1 MIRVALRGLAGR
13 KLRATL
19 TAFAI
24 ILGVAMVSG
33 TYVLT
38 DTIDKAFDN
47 IFSETYANT
56 DAVVSGKTADISFEG
71 DSADT
76 PPVDQ
81 SVLPQIRAL
90 PDVESAAG
98 AVIDDTNTKIL
109 KKDGDAVN
117 TGGAPSFGFGL
128 DPALPQFNP
137 LKLLEGKWPTGPDQ
151 VVIDAATADEQG
163 YKVGNSIKIATLKPV
178 RSFDL
183 VGLAQYGDVASIG
196 SATFSVFSIPTAQV
210 LLDRVGTYDTI
221 SVAGKEGVSQQA
233 LADAIKPILPPTAQ
247 VRTADAQ
254 AQEDAKDVSFTKYIR
269 YFLLSFAGVA
279 LFVGAFV
286 IFNILS
292 ITVAQRVR
300 EFATIRTI
308 GGSRKQILWSVV
320 LEAFVIGLVASLI
333 GLFVGVGLAAGL
345 NALFKALNA
354 DLPTQGLV
362 FAPRTVIVSM
372 LIGVGVTVIAGL
384 IPAVRATRVP
394 PIAAVREGSELPK
407 SRISKY
413 VPYIAIVVIGLSV
426 TLLSYS
432 LFKDKLDTATRLIS
446 MAVGV
451 LLLFVGVAMVS
462 SRTVRPLAVGTD
474 PIAKWAV
481 VLFSILVY
489 PFTLSFW
496 LIRQAAFGSGAKTR
510 LSALAE
516 AVAIEV
522 ALIVLASLL
531 ISQVLGIVVAIILA
545 VIDISVLIMWLLTLA
560 RGLSLSRGR
569 RLVSVAAGVLIEV
582 AIVVLAL
589 LISTALGFVLAA
601 ILVLIDFVV
610 LVMWLVKAPA
620 RFEPE
625 WPVEFPNVRPEG
637 MVNDVAKE
645 NSRRNPA
652 RTASTA
658 AALMIGIA
666 LVTFVAV
673 LASGMKKSNRG
684 AIEDQVKAEYV
695 VTAQDGF
702 SPFVAEAGEAVQQ
715 SPDAQFVTSVR
726 SDLSEADG
734 ESGYVTGI
742 QPGAIA
748 QAYQFDWKEG
758 SDAVLAQLGRNGA
771 IISDDLA
778 DKKDLAVGDAFVLL
792 TPNGARTEL
801 VVKGIYS
808 PPPFFPMLGNVSIP
822 QTLFDS
828 IIDRP
833 RNSFVFVNVPG
844 EPTAATTASLKAA
857 VKDFPDSKVQTRVA
871 WIDQQD
877 QDFNSFLNML
887 YVLLALSVIIS
898 LVGMVITLLLSV
910 HERTRELGMLRAVGM
925 TRRQVRR
932 MIRQESVITSLI
944 GAALGLP
951 LGIFLAILMTKALSQ
966 FEVRIAI
973 PYVQLIVFAI
983 VAILVGI
990 LAAILPARRAARLNV
1005 LNALQYE

>member
-151 VVIDAATADEQG
+151 VVIDATTADEQG
-163 YKVGNSIKIATLKPV
+163 YKVGDSIKIATLKPV

-221 SVAGKEGVSQQA
+221 SVDGKEGVTQQA
-233 LADAIKPILPPTAQ
+233 LADEIKPILPPTAQ

-254 AQEDAKDVSFTKYIR
+254 AKEDAKDVSFTKFIR

-345 NALFKALNA
+345 NALFKAINA

-362 FAPRTVIVSM
+362 FAPRTVIVS
-372 LIGVGVTVIAGL
+372 LLVGVGVTVIAGL
-384 IPAVRATRVP
+384 IPAVRATRIP

-407 SRISKY
+407 SRFSKY

-426 TLLSYS
+426 TLLAYS
-432 LFKDKLDTATRLIS
+432 LFKDKLDTAPRLIS

-462 SRTVRPLAVGTD
+462 SRTVRPLAVGTN
-474 PIAKWAV
+474 PIAKWGV

-496 LIRQAAFGSGAKTR
+496 LSRSAAFGTGARKR
-510 LSALAE
+510 LTALLE
-516 AVAIEV
+516 SVAIQV
-522 ALIVLASLL
+522 ALIVLAALL
-531 ISQVLGIVVAIILA
+531 LSTFLGI
-545 VIDISVLIMWLLTLA
+545 LI
-560 RGLSLSRGR
+560 
-569 RLVSVAAGVLIEV
+569 
-582 AIVVLAL
+582 
-589 LISTALGFVLAA
+589 AA
-601 ILVLIDFVV
+601 ILIGTDFAVLT
-610 LVMWLVKAPA
+610 MWILSKAG
-620 RFEPE
+620 RFDPE
-625 WPVEFPNVRPEG
+625 WPLEFPNVRPEG
-637 MVNDVAKE
+637 MVNNVAKE
-645 NSRRNPA
+645 NSRRNPG

-758 SDAVLAQLGRNGA
+758 SDAVLGQLGRNGA

-778 DKKDLAVGDAFVLL
+778 DKKDLAVGDTFVLL
-792 TPNGARTEL
+792 TPNGTRTEL

-877 QDFNSFLNML
+877 QDFNSFLNFL
-887 YVLLALSVIIS
+887 YIMLALSVIIS

-973 PYVQLIVFAI
+973 PYVQLIIFAI
-983 VAILVGI
+983 VAIIVGI

-1005 LNALQYE
+1005 LEALQYE

>member
-13 KLRATL
+13 KLRAVL

-56 DAVVSGKTADISFEG
+56 DAVVSGKTADIAFEG

-76 PPVDQ
+76 PPIDQ
-81 SVLPQIRAL
+81 SLLPTVRAL
-90 PDVESAAG
+90 PDVASASG

-109 KKDGDAVN
+109 TKEGKAVN
-117 TGGAPSFGFGL
+117 TNGAPSFGFGL
-128 DPALPQFNP
+128 DPSLPQFNP
-137 LKLLEGKWPTGPDQ
+137 LKLVEGQWPQGPDQ
-151 VVIDAATADEQG
+151 VVIDASTADEQG
-163 YKVGNSIKIATLKPV
+163 YKVGDSIKIATLKPV
-178 RSFDL
+178 QSFEL

-196 SATFSVFSIPTAQV
+196 SATFTVFSIPTAQA
-210 LLDRVGTYDTI
+210 LLDRVGKYDTI
-221 SVAGKEGVSQQA
+221 SVDGKPGVTQQA
-233 LADAIKPILPPTAQ
+233 LATEIKPILPATAQ

-254 AQEDAKDVSFTKYIR
+254 AQEDAKDVSFTKFIR

-292 ITVAQRVR
+292 ITVAQRTR

-308 GGSRKQILWSVV
+308 GGSRRQVLWSVV

-333 GLFVGVGLAAGL
+333 GLFFGVGLAAGL

-354 DLPTQGLV
+354 DLPSQGLV
-362 FAPRTVIVSM
+362 FAPRTVVVSLIV
-372 LIGVGVTVIAGL
+372 GVGVTVAAGL
-384 IPAVRATRVP
+384 IPALRATRVP
-394 PIAAVREGSELPK
+394 PIAAVREGAELPK

-413 VPYIAIVVIGLSV
+413 VPYIAIVIIGLSV

-462 SRTVRPLAVGTD
+462 SRTVRPLAVGTN

-481 VLFSILVY
+481 VLFSVLVY
-489 PFTLSFW
+489 PFTLSYW
-496 LIRQAAFGSGAKTR
+496 LLRSAAFGSGARKR
-510 LSALAE
+510 LTALAE
-516 AVAIEV
+516 AVGVQV
-522 ALIVLASLL
+522 ALVA
-531 ISQVLGIVVAIILA
+531 LG
-545 VIDISVLIMWLLTLA
+545 
-560 RGLSLSRGR
+560 
-569 RLVSVAAGVLIEV
+569 
-582 AIVVLAL
+582 AL
-589 LISTALGFVLAA
+589 LLNQVVGFLLAA
-601 ILVLIDFVV
+601 VLLVVDFSV
-610 LVMWLVKAPA
+610 LVMWVLSMAG
-620 RFEPE
+620 RFDPE

-645 NSRRNPA
+645 NSRRNPG

-726 SDLSEADG
+726 SDLAKADG
-734 ESGYVTGI
+734 ESGYITGI

-748 QAYQFDWKEG
+748 QAYHFDWKEG

-771 IISDDLA
+771 IISDDIA
-778 DKKDLAVGDAFVLL
+778 DKKDLAVGDTFPLL
-792 TPNGARTEL
+792 TPNGKQTEL

-808 PPPFFPMLGNVSIP
+808 PPPFFPLLGNVSIP
-822 QTLFDS
+822 QSLFDS

-844 EPTAATTASLKAA
+844 EPTAATTASLTAA
-857 VKDFPDSKVQTRVA
+857 VKDFPDAKVQTRVA

-877 QDFNSFLNML
+877 QDFNSFLNFL
-887 YVLLALSVIIS
+887 YILLALSVIIS

-932 MIRQESVITSLI
+932 MIRHESVITSLI

-966 FEVRIAI
+966 FEVKIAI

-983 VAILVGI
+983 VAIIVGI

>member
-117 TGGAPSFGFGL
+117 TDGAPSFGFGL

-151 VVIDAATADEQG
+151 VVIDATTADEQG
-163 YKVGNSIKIATLKPV
+163 YKVGDSIKIATLKPV

-196 SATFSVFSIPTAQV
+196 SATFTVFSIPTAQV

-221 SVAGKEGVSQQA
+221 SVDGKEGVTQQA
-233 LADAIKPILPPTAQ
+233 LADEIKPILPPTAQ

-254 AQEDAKDVSFTKYIR
+254 AKEDAKDVSFTKFIR

-320 LEAFVIGLVASLI
+320 LEAFVIGLVASRDRVVRGSRARRGTERALQ
-333 GLFVGVGLAAGL
+333 GDQRRPADPGARLRAADRDRVAARSASASRSSQASSRPSG
-345 NALFKALNA
+345 
-354 DLPTQGLV
+354 
-362 FAPRTVIVSM
+362 PRAI
-372 LIGVGVTVIAGL
+372 
-384 IPAVRATRVP
+384 P

-407 SRISKY
+407 SRFSKY

-426 TLLSYS
+426 TLLAYS
-432 LFKDKLDTATRLIS
+432 LFKDKLDTAPRLIS

-462 SRTVRPLAVGTD
+462 SRTVRPLAVGTN
-474 PIAKWAV
+474 PIAKWGV

-496 LIRQAAFGSGAKTR
+496 LMRSAASGAGYGNGSR
-510 LSALAE
+510 RS
-516 AVAIEV
+516 
-522 ALIVLASLL
+522 S
-531 ISQVLGIVVAIILA
+531 SRWR
-545 VIDISVLIMWLLTLA
+545 SRSRCRA
-560 RGLSLSRGR
+560 RGSASQHVPGGPGRGDPPRDGLRGR
-569 RLVSVAAGVLIEV
+569 
-582 AIVVLAL
+582 
-589 LISTALGFVLAA
+589 
-601 ILVLIDFVV
+601 
-610 LVMWLVKAPA
+610 
-620 RFEPE
+620 
-625 WPVEFPNVRPEG
+625 
-637 MVNDVAKE
+637 
-645 NSRRNPA
+645 
-652 RTASTA
+652 
-658 AALMIGIA
+658 
-666 LVTFVAV
+666 
-673 LASGMKKSNRG
+673 
-684 AIEDQVKAEYV
+684 
-695 VTAQDGF
+695 
-702 SPFVAEAGEAVQQ
+702 
-715 SPDAQFVTSVR
+715 
-726 SDLSEADG
+726 
-734 ESGYVTGI
+734 
-742 QPGAIA
+742 
-748 QAYQFDWKEG
+748 
-758 SDAVLAQLGRNGA
+758 
-771 IISDDLA
+771 
-778 DKKDLAVGDAFVLL
+778 
-792 TPNGARTEL
+792 
-801 VVKGIYS
+801 
-808 PPPFFPMLGNVSIP
+808 
-822 QTLFDS
+822 
-828 IIDRP
+828 
-833 RNSFVFVNVPG
+833 
-844 EPTAATTASLKAA
+844 
-857 VKDFPDSKVQTRVA
+857 
-871 WIDQQD
+871 
-877 QDFNSFLNML
+877 
-887 YVLLALSVIIS
+887 
-898 LVGMVITLLLSV
+898 
-910 HERTRELGMLRAVGM
+910 
-925 TRRQVRR
+925 
-932 MIRQESVITSLI
+932 
-944 GAALGLP
+944 
-951 LGIFLAILMTKALSQ
+951 
-966 FEVRIAI
+966 
-973 PYVQLIVFAI
+973 
-983 VAILVGI
+983 
-990 LAAILPARRAARLNV
+990 
-1005 LNALQYE
+1005 

>member
-76 PPVDQ
+76 PPVDE

-117 TGGAPSFGFGL
+117 TNGAPSFGFGL

-151 VVIDAATADEQG
+151 VVIDATTADEQG
-163 YKVGNSIKIATLKPV
+163 YKIGDSIKIATLKPV

-196 SATFSVFSIPTAQV
+196 SATFTVFSIPTAQA
-210 LLDRVGTYDTI
+210 LLDREGTYDTI
-221 SVAGKEGVSQQA
+221 SVDGKEGVTQQA
-233 LADAIKPILPPTAQ
+233 LADEIKPILPPTAQ

-254 AQEDAKDVSFTKYIR
+254 ATEDAKDVSFTKFIR

-320 LEAFVIGLVASLI
+320 LEAFVIGLVASVI

-345 NALFKALNA
+345 NALFKAINA

-362 FAPRTVIVSM
+362 FAPRTVIVSL

-384 IPAVRATRVP
+384 IPAVRATRIP

-407 SRISKY
+407 SRFSKY

-426 TLLSYS
+426 TLLAYS
-432 LFKDKLDTATRLIS
+432 LFKDKLDTAPRLIS

-462 SRTVRPLAVGTD
+462 SRTVRPLAVGTN
-474 PIAKWAV
+474 PIAKWGV

-496 LIRQAAFGSGAKTR
+496 LMRSAAFGGGARKR
-510 LSALAE
+510 LTALLE
-516 AVAIEV
+516 SVAIQV
-522 ALIVLASLL
+522 ALIVLAALL
-531 ISQVLGIVVAIILA
+531 LSTFLGI
-545 VIDISVLIMWLLTLA
+545 LI
-560 RGLSLSRGR
+560 
-569 RLVSVAAGVLIEV
+569 
-582 AIVVLAL
+582 
-589 LISTALGFVLAA
+589 AA
-601 ILVLIDFVV
+601 ILIGTDFAALTMWVLSKVRGFQ
-610 LVMWLVKAPA
+610 
-620 RFEPE
+620 PE

-645 NSRRNPA
+645 NSRRNPG

-666 LVTFVAV
+666 LVTLVAV

-758 SDAVLAQLGRNGA
+758 SDAVLGQLGRNGA

-778 DKKDLAVGDAFVLL
+778 DKKDLAVGDSFVLL
-792 TPNGARTEL
+792 TPNGTRTEL

-877 QDFNSFLNML
+877 EDFNSFLNFL
-887 YVLLALSVIIS
+887 YIMLALSVIIS

-932 MIRQESVITSLI
+932 MIRHESVITSLI

-966 FEVRIAI
+966 FEVKIAI

-983 VAILVGI
+983 VAIVVGI

>member
-13 KLRATL
+13 KLRAAL

-56 DAVVSGKTADISFEG
+56 DAVVSGKAADISFQGE
-71 DSADT
+71 SPDT
-76 PPVDQ
+76 PPIDATLLEKV
-81 SVLPQIRAL
+81 RAL
-90 PDVESAAG
+90 PDVEAATG
-98 AVIDDTNTKIL
+98 IVVDDTNTKIL
-109 KKDGDAVN
+109 KKDGKAVN
-117 TGGAPSFGFGL
+117 TNGAPSFGFGI
-128 DPALPQFNP
+128 DPSQSEFNP
-137 LKLLEGKWPTGPDQ
+137 LHLVEGTWPQGSNE
-151 VVIDAATADEQG
+151 VVIDATTADEQG
-163 YKVGNSIKIATLKPV
+163 YKVGDTIKIATLQPV
-178 RSFDL
+178 QSFKL
-183 VGLAQYGDVASIG
+183 VGLAQYGDVSSIG
-196 SATFSVFSIPTAQV
+196 SATFTVFTIPTAQS
-210 LLDRVGTYDTI
+210 LLDRIGKFDTI
-221 SVAGKEGVSQQA
+221 SVAAKEGVSQQA
-233 LADAIKPILPPTAQ
+233 IADEIKPLLPPTAQ

-254 AQEDAKDVSFTKYIR
+254 AKEDAKDVSFTKFIR

-308 GGSRKQILWSVV
+308 GGSRRQILWSVV
-320 LEAFVIGLVASLI
+320 LEALTIGLIASIL
-333 GLFVGVGLAAGL
+333 GLFLGLGLAAGL

-354 DLPTQGLV
+354 DLPSQGLV
-362 FAPRTVIVSM
+362 FAPRTILVS
-372 LIGVGVTVIAGL
+372 LLVGVGVTVAAGL
-384 IPAVRATRVP
+384 IPALRATRVP

-413 VPYIAIVVIGLSV
+413 VPYIAIVVVALAV
-426 TLLSYS
+426 TVLSYS
-432 LFKDKLDTATRLIS
+432 LFKDNLGTAPRLIS

-451 LLLFVGVAMVS
+451 LLLFLGVAMLS
-462 SRTVRPLAVGTD
+462 SRTVRPLAIGTH

-481 VLFSILVY
+481 VVFSVLVY
-489 PFTLSFW
+489 PFTLSYW
-496 LIRQAAFGSGAKTR
+496 LIRSAAFGTSARKRLTALLEGVAIQLALVVLGALLLSTFVGI
-510 LSALAE
+510 LFAVILLVMDFSALT
-516 AVAIEV
+516 
-522 ALIVLASLL
+522 
-531 ISQVLGIVVAIILA
+531 
-545 VIDISVLIMWLLTLA
+545 MWTLHKA
-560 RGLSLSRGR
+560 RG
-569 RLVSVAAGVLIEV
+569 
-582 AIVVLAL
+582 
-589 LISTALGFVLAA
+589 FQ
-601 ILVLIDFVV
+601 
-610 LVMWLVKAPA
+610 
-620 RFEPE
+620 PE
-625 WPVEFPNVRPEG
+625 WPIEFPNIRPEG
-637 MVNDVAKE
+637 MVSDVAKE
-645 NSRRNPA
+645 NSRRNPG

-684 AIEDQVKAEYV
+684 AIEDQVRAEYV

-702 SPFVAEAGEAVQQ
+702 SPFVADAGEAVQQ

-726 SDLSEADG
+726 SDLAKADG

-748 QAYQFDWKEG
+748 QAYHFDWKDG
-758 SDAVLAQLGRNGA
+758 SDAVLGQLGRNGA

-778 DKKDLAVGDAFVLL
+778 DKKDLAVGDKFILL
-792 TPNGARTEL
+792 TPNEKRTEL
-801 VVKGIYS
+801 VVKGVYS

-833 RNSFVFVNVPG
+833 RNSFVFVDVPG
-844 EPTAATTASLKAA
+844 EPSAATTASLETA
-857 VKDFPDSKVQTRVA
+857 VKDFPDAKVQTRVA

-877 QDFNSFLNML
+877 QDFNSFLNFL

-932 MIRQESVITSLI
+932 MVRHESVITSLI

-951 LGIFLAILMTKALSQ
+951 LGIFLALLMTEALSQ
-966 FEVRIAI
+966 FEIKIAI
-973 PYVQLIVFAI
+973 PGRQLIVFAV
-983 VAILVGI
+983 VAIVVGI

>member
-13 KLRATL
+13 KLRAAL

-47 IFSETYANT
+47 IFGETYANT
-56 DAVVSGKTADISFEG
+56 DAVVSGKAADIDFQGE
-71 DSADT
+71 SADT
-76 PPVDQ
+76 PPIDV
-81 SVLPQIRAL
+81 SLLSKIRAL
-90 PDVESAAG
+90 PDVAAATG
-98 AVIDDTNTKIL
+98 SVIDDTNTDIL
-109 KKDGDAVN
+109 TKEGKAVN
-117 TGGAPSFGFGL
+117 TGGAPSFGFGV
-128 DPALPQFNP
+128 DPALQEFNP
-137 LKLLEGKWPTGPDQ
+137 LKLLEGKWPQAPDD
-151 VVIDAATADEQG
+151 VVIDTGTADEQG
-163 YKVGNSIKIATLKPV
+163 YKIGDTVKIATLQPV
-178 RSFDL
+178 KSFHV
-183 VGLAQYGDVASIG
+183 VGLAQYGDVSSIG
-196 SATFSVFSIPTAQV
+196 SATFAVFTIPTAQA
-210 LLDRVGTYDTI
+210 LLDRVGKFDVI
-221 SVAGKEGVSQQA
+221 AVDAKEGVSQQA
-233 LADAIKPILPPTAQ
+233 IADEIKPLLPPTAQ

-254 AQEDAKDVSFTKYIR
+254 VKEDAKDVSFTKFIR

-308 GGSRKQILWSVV
+308 GGSRRQILWSVV
-320 LEAFVIGLVASLI
+320 LEAFVIGLVASIL
-333 GLFVGVGLAAGL
+333 GLFLGLGLAAGL

-354 DLPTQGLV
+354 DLPSQGLV
-362 FAPRTVIVSM
+362 FAPRTVLVSM
-372 LIGVGVTVIAGL
+372 LVGVGVTVAAGV
-384 IPAVRATRVP
+384 IPALRATRVP

-413 VPYIAIVVIGLSV
+413 VPYIAIVVIALAV
-426 TLLSYS
+426 TVLSYA
-432 LFKDKLDTATRLIS
+432 LFKDKLDTAPRLIS

-462 SRTVRPLAVGTD
+462 SRTVRPLALGTN

-481 VLFSILVY
+481 VVFSVLVY
-489 PFTLSFW
+489 PFTLSYW
-496 LIRQAAFGSGAKTR
+496 LLRSAAFGEVVGKR
-510 LSALAE
+510 LTAFLEGLA
-516 AVAIEV
+516 IQV
-522 ALIVLASLL
+522 ALVVLPGLL
-531 ISQVLGIVVAIILA
+531 
-545 VIDISVLIMWLLTLA
+545 
-560 RGLSLSRGR
+560 LSRA
-569 RLVSVAAGVLIEV
+569 VGV
-582 AIVVLAL
+582 
-589 LISTALGFVLAA
+589 VLAA
-601 ILVLIDFVV
+601 ILLVIDFSV
-610 LVMWLVKAPA
+610 LVMWTLSKA
-620 RFEPE
+620 RGFRPE

-637 MVNDVAKE
+637 MVNEVAKE
-645 NSRRNPA
+645 NSRRNPG

-684 AIEDQVKAEYV
+684 AIEDQVRAEYV

-702 SPFVAEAGEAVQQ
+702 SPFVADAGQAVQRA
-715 SPDAQFVTSVR
+715 PDAQFVTSVR
-726 SDLSEADG
+726 SDLAKADG

-748 QAYQFDWKEG
+748 QAYHFDWKEG
-758 SDAVLAQLGRNGA
+758 SDAVLGQLGRNGA
-771 IISDDLA
+771 IVSDDLA
-778 DKKDLAVGDAFVLL
+778 EKKSLAVGDTISLL
-792 TPNGARTEL
+792 TPNGKQTEL

-844 EPTAATTASLKAA
+844 EPTPATTASLESA
-857 VKDFPDSKVQTRVA
+857 VKDFPDAKVQTRVA

-877 QDFNSFLNML
+877 QDFNSFLNFL
-887 YVLLALSVIIS
+887 YILLALSVIIS

-932 MIRQESVITSLI
+932 MIRHESVITSLI

-951 LGIFLAILMTKALSQ
+951 LGIFLALLMTKALSQ
-966 FEVRIAI
+966 FEIKIEI
-973 PYVQLIVFAI
+973 PTVQLIVFAL
-983 VAILVGI
+983 VAIVVGI
-990 LAAILPARRAARLNV
+990 LAALLPARRAARLNV

>member
-117 TGGAPSFGFGL
+117 TNGAPSFGFGL

-137 LKLLEGKWPTGPDQ
+137 LKLLEGKWPTGPDE

-163 YKVGNSIKIATLKPV
+163 YKVGDSIKIATLKPV

-196 SATFSVFSIPTAQV
+196 SATFTVFSIPTAQV

-221 SVAGKEGVSQQA
+221 SVDGKEGVTQQA
-233 LADAIKPILPPTAQ
+233 LADEIKPILPPTAQ

-254 AQEDAKDVSFTKYIR
+254 AKEDAKDVSFTKFIR

-320 LEAFVIGLVASLI
+320 LEAFVIGLVASRDRVVRGSRARRGTERALQ
-333 GLFVGVGLAAGL
+333 GDQRRPADPGARLRAADRDRV
-345 NALFKALNA
+345 AA
-354 DLPTQGLV
+354 DRRRRHGHRRPHPGRTGHARTADRGGARRLG
-362 FAPRTVIVSM
+362 AP
-372 LIGVGVTVIAGL
+372 
-384 IPAVRATRVP
+384 
-394 PIAAVREGSELPK
+394 
-407 SRISKY
+407 
-413 VPYIAIVVIGLSV
+413 
-426 TLLSYS
+426 
-432 LFKDKLDTATRLIS
+432 
-446 MAVGV
+446 
-451 LLLFVGVAMVS
+451 
-462 SRTVRPLAVGTD
+462 
-474 PIAKWAV
+474 
-481 VLFSILVY
+481 
-489 PFTLSFW
+489 
-496 LIRQAAFGSGAKTR
+496 
-510 LSALAE
+510 
-516 AVAIEV
+516 EV
-522 ALIVLASLL
+522 ALLEVRALHRDRGHRALGHAPRVLAL
-531 ISQVLGIVVAIILA
+531 QGQ
-545 VIDISVLIMWLLTLA
+545 A
-560 RGLSLSRGR
+560 RHRAAPDLDGRRGAAPLRGR
-569 RLVSVAAGVLIEV
+569 RDGLLANRAAARGRHEPDREVGGRPLLHPRVPVHAELLADALGGVRDRNEEAADGAPRV
-582 AIVVLAL
+582 GGDPGRPVVLAAL
-589 LISTALGFVLAA
+589 LLSTFLGILIAA
-601 ILVLIDFVV
+601 ILLGTDFAVLTMWV
-610 LVMWLVKAPA
+610 LRKV
-620 RFEPE
+620 RGFQPE

-645 NSRRNPA
+645 NSRRNPG

-748 QAYQFDWKEG
+748 QAYHFDWKEG
-758 SDAVLAQLGRNGA
+758 SDAVLGQLGRNGA

-778 DKKDLAVGDAFVLL
+778 DKKDLAVGDTFVLL
-792 TPNGARTEL
+792 TPNGKQTEL

-844 EPTAATTASLKAA
+844 EPTDATTASLKAA
-857 VKDFPDSKVQTRVA
+857 VKDFPDSEGADAGRLDRPA
-871 WIDQQD
+871 GRGLQQ
-877 QDFNSFLNML
+877 LP
-887 YVLLALSVIIS
+887 
-898 LVGMVITLLLSV
+898 
-910 HERTRELGMLRAVGM
+910 E
-925 TRRQVRR
+925 
-932 MIRQESVITSLI
+932 
-944 GAALGLP
+944 LP
-951 LGIFLAILMTKALSQ
+951 LHHAGAL
-966 FEVRIAI
+966 RDH
-973 PYVQLIVFAI
+973 L
-983 VAILVGI
+983 
-990 LAAILPARRAARLNV
+990 ARRDGDHAPPVGAR
-1005 LNALQYE
+1005 ADA

>member
-13 KLRATL
+13 KLRGAL

-56 DAVVSGKTADISFEG
+56 DAVVSGKTADIDFEG

-76 PPVDQ
+76 PPVDA
-81 SVLPQIRAL
+81 SLLPQVRAL
-90 PDVESAAG
+90 PDVAAATA

-109 KKDGDAVN
+109 TKEGKAVN
-117 TGGAPSFGFGL
+117 TNGAPSFGFGV
-128 DPALPQFNP
+128 DPAQAEFNP
-137 LKLLEGKWPTGPDQ
+137 LKLLEGTWPQGPDD
-151 VVIDAATADEQG
+151 VVIDVNTADEQA
-163 YKVGNSIKIATLKPV
+163 YKVGDTIKIATLKPV
-178 RSFDL
+178 QSFQL
-183 VGLAQYGDVASIG
+183 VGLAQYGDVSSIG
-196 SATFSVFSIPTAQV
+196 SATFTVFTIPTAQV
-210 LLDRVGTYDTI
+210 LLDRVGKFDTI
-221 SVAGKEGVSQQA
+221 SVAANEGVSEQA
-233 LADAIKPILPPTAQ
+233 LANEIKPILPATAQ

-254 AQEDAKDVSFTKYIR
+254 AKQDAKDVSFTKFIR

-279 LFVGAFV
+279 LFVGSFV
-286 IFNILS
+286 IFNVFS

-308 GGSRKQILWSVV
+308 GGSRRQILWSVV
-320 LEAFVIGLVASLI
+320 IEALVIGLIASLL
-333 GLFVGVGLAAGL
+333 GLFLGLGLAAGL

-354 DLPTQGLV
+354 DLPSQGLV
-362 FAPRTVIVSM
+362 FAPRTVVVSL
-372 LIGVGVTVIAGL
+372 LIGVVVTLLAGL
-384 IPAVRATRVP
+384 IPALRATRVP
-394 PIAAVREGSELPK
+394 PIAAVREGFELPK
-407 SRISKY
+407 SRIAKY
-413 VPYIAIVVIGLSV
+413 VPYIAMVVVALALTVLSF
-426 TLLSYS
+426 S
-432 LFKDKLDTATRLIS
+432 LFKDKLDTAPRLIS

-451 LLLFVGVAMVS
+451 LLLFIGVAMLS
-462 SRTVRPLAVGTD
+462 SRTVRPLAVGTH

-481 VLFSILVY
+481 GLFSALMY
-489 PFTLSFW
+489 PFTLTYW
-496 LIRQAAFGSGAKTR
+496 LLRATALGRGSSKR
-510 LSALAE
+510 LTALLE
-516 AVAIEV
+516 AVAIE
-522 ALIVLASLL
+522 
-531 ISQVLGIVVAIILA
+531 
-545 VIDISVLIMWLLTLA
+545 
-560 RGLSLSRGR
+560 
-569 RLVSVAAGVLIEV
+569 GVLIV
-582 AIVVLAL
+582 GGFLLAPVLG
-589 LISTALGFVLAA
+589 GFVAA
-601 ILVLIDFVV
+601 VFVILDVAV
-610 LVMWLVKAPA
+610 LVMWVRAKAGRLA
-620 RFEPE
+620 PE
-625 WPVEFPNVRPEG
+625 WPAEFPNVRPEG

-645 NSRRNPA
+645 NSRRNPG

-684 AIEDQVKAEYV
+684 AIEDQVRAEYV

-702 SPFVAEAGEAVQQ
+702 SPFVADAGEAVQQ

-726 SDLSEADG
+726 SDLGKADG
-734 ESGYVTGI
+734 ESGYITGI
-742 QPGAIA
+742 QPSAIA
-748 QAYQFDWKEG
+748 QAYHFDWKEG
-758 SDAVLAQLGRNGA
+758 SDAVLSQLGRNGA

-778 DKKDLAVGDAFVLL
+778 DKKSLAVGDTFTLL
-792 TPNGARTEL
+792 TPNGTGTEL

-828 IIDRP
+828 IVDRP

-844 EPTAATTASLKAA
+844 EPTAATTASLTNA
-857 VKDFPDSKVQTRVA
+857 VKDFPDAKVQTRVA

-877 QDFNSFLNML
+877 ENFNSFLNFL
-887 YVLLALSVIIS
+887 YILLALSVIIS

-910 HERTRELGMLRAVGM
+910 HERTRELGLLRAVGM

-932 MIRQESVITSLI
+932 MIRHESVITALI

-966 FEVRIAI
+966 FEVRIDI
-973 PYVQLIVFAI
+973 PIRQLVIFALVAI
-983 VAILVGI
+983 VVGI
-990 LAAILPARRAARLNV
+990 VAAILPARRAAKLNV
-1005 LNALQYE
+1005 LQALQYE

>member
-151 VVIDAATADEQG
+151 VVIDATTADEQG
-163 YKVGNSIKIATLKPV
+163 YKVGDSIKIATLKPV

-221 SVAGKEGVSQQA
+221 SVDGKEGVTQQA
-233 LADAIKPILPPTAQ
+233 LADEIKPILPPTAQ

-254 AQEDAKDVSFTKYIR
+254 AKEDAKDVSFTKFIR

-345 NALFKALNA
+345 NALFKAINA

-362 FAPRTVIVSM
+362 FAPRTVIVS
-372 LIGVGVTVIAGL
+372 LLVGVGVTVIAGL
-384 IPAVRATRVP
+384 IPAVRATRIP

-407 SRISKY
+407 SRFSKY

-426 TLLSYS
+426 TLLAYS
-432 LFKDKLDTATRLIS
+432 LFKDKLDTAPRLIS

-462 SRTVRPLAVGTD
+462 SRTVRPLAVGTN
-474 PIAKWAV
+474 PIAKWGV

-496 LIRQAAFGSGAKTR
+496 LMRSAAFGTGTR
-510 LSALAE
+510 KRLTALLE
-516 AVAIEV
+516 SVAIQV
-522 ALIVLASLL
+522 ALIVLAALL
-531 ISQVLGIVVAIILA
+531 LSTFLGI
-545 VIDISVLIMWLLTLA
+545 LI
-560 RGLSLSRGR
+560 
-569 RLVSVAAGVLIEV
+569 
-582 AIVVLAL
+582 
-589 LISTALGFVLAA
+589 AA
-601 ILVLIDFVV
+601 ILIGTDFAALTMWVLS
-610 LVMWLVKAPA
+610 KAG
-620 RFEPE
+620 RFDPE
-625 WPVEFPNVRPEG
+625 WPLEFPNVRPEG

-645 NSRRNPA
+645 NSRRNPG

-684 AIEDQVKAEYV
+684 AIEDQIKAEYV

-748 QAYQFDWKEG
+748 QAYHFDWKEG
-758 SDAVLAQLGRNGA
+758 SDAVLGQLGRNGA

-778 DKKDLAVGDAFVLL
+778 DKKDLAVGDTFVLL
-792 TPNGARTEL
+792 TPNGKKTEL

-808 PPPFFPMLGNVSIP
+808 PPPFFPMLGNVSIS

-877 QDFNSFLNML
+877 EEFNSFLNFL
-887 YVLLALSVIIS
+887 YIMLALSVIIS

-932 MIRQESVITSLI
+932 MIRHESVITSLI

-966 FEVRIAI
+966 FEVQIAI
-973 PYVQLIVFAI
+973 PYVQLIVFAV
-983 VAILVGI
+983 VAIVVGI

>member
-1 MIRVALRGLAGR
+1 MIRIALRGLAGR
-13 KLRATL
+13 KLRAAL

-56 DAVVSGKTADISFEG
+56 DAVVSGKAADISFEG

-76 PPVDQ
+76 PPVGV
-81 SVLPQIRAL
+81 SLLPEIRAL
-90 PDVESAAG
+90 PDVAAATG

-109 KKDGDAVN
+109 TKEGKAVN
-117 TGGAPSFGFGL
+117 TNGAPSFGFGI
-128 DPALPQFNP
+128 DPAQAEFNP
-137 LKLLEGKWPTGPDQ
+137 LKLLEGTWPQGPDQ
-151 VVIDAATADEQG
+151 VVIDASTADEQG
-163 YKVGNSIKIATLKPV
+163 YKVGDTIKVATLKPV
-178 RSFDL
+178 QSFRL
-183 VGLAQYGDVASIG
+183 VGLAQYGDVSSIG
-196 SATFSVFSIPTAQV
+196 SATFTVFTIPTAQA
-210 LLDRVGTYDTI
+210 LLDRVGKFDTI
-221 SVAGKEGVSQQA
+221 SIAAKDGVSEQA
-233 LADAIKPILPPTAQ
+233 LANEIKPLLPATAQ

-254 AQEDAKDVSFTKYIR
+254 AKEDAKDVSFTKFIR

-279 LFVGAFV
+279 LFVGSFV
-286 IFNILS
+286 IFNIFS

-308 GGSRKQILWSVV
+308 GGSRRQILWSVV
-320 LEAFVIGLVASLI
+320 TEALVIGLIASLL
-333 GLFVGVGLAAGL
+333 GLFLGLGLAAGL

-354 DLPTQGLV
+354 DLPSQGLV
-362 FAPRTVIVSM
+362 FAPRTIVVS
-372 LIGVGVTVIAGL
+372 LAIGVVVTLLAGL
-384 IPAVRATRVP
+384 IPALRATRVP

-407 SRISKY
+407 SRIAKY
-413 VPYIAIVVIGLSV
+413 VPYIAIVVIALAVTVLSF
-426 TLLSYS
+426 S
-432 LFKDKLDTATRLIS
+432 LFKDKLDTAPRLIS

-451 LLLFVGVAMVS
+451 LLLFIGVAMLS
-462 SRTVRPLAVGTD
+462 SRTVRPLAVGTH

-481 VLFSILVY
+481 AVFSVLVY
-489 PFTLSFW
+489 PFTLSYW
-496 LIRQAAFGSGAKTR
+496 LLRSAAFGRGAGKR
-510 LSALAE
+510 LTGFLE
-516 AVAIEV
+516 GVAIQL
-522 ALIVLASLL
+522 ALV
-531 ISQVLGIVVAIILA
+531 VLGTVLLSTFVGIL
-545 VIDISVLIMWLLTLA
+545 
-560 RGLSLSRGR
+560 
-569 RLVSVAAGVLIEV
+569 
-582 AIVVLAL
+582 
-589 LISTALGFVLAA
+589 LAA
-601 ILVLIDFVV
+601 VV
-610 LVMWLVKAPA
+610 LVMDFSVLTMWTLSKV
-620 RFEPE
+620 REFQPE

-637 MVNDVAKE
+637 MVNEVAKE
-645 NSRRNPA
+645 NSRRNPG

-684 AIEDQVKAEYV
+684 AIEDQVRAEYV

-702 SPFVAEAGEAVQQ
+702 SPFVADAGIAVQH

-726 SDLSEADG
+726 SDLAKADG
-734 ESGYVTGI
+734 ESGYITGI
-742 QPGAIA
+742 QPSAIA
-748 QAYQFDWKEG
+748 QAYHFDWKEG
-758 SDAVLAQLGRNGA
+758 SDAVLGQLGRNGA

-778 DKKDLAVGDAFVLL
+778 DKKGLAVGDTFPLL
-792 TPNGARTEL
+792 TANGTRTEL

-822 QTLFDS
+822 QTLFDF
-828 IIDRP
+828 IVDRP

-844 EPTAATTASLKAA
+844 EPTAATTASLTNA
-857 VKDFPDSKVQTRVA
+857 VKDFPDAKVQTRVG

-877 QDFNSFLNML
+877 QDFNSFLNFL

-932 MIRQESVITSLI
+932 MIRHESVITALI

-966 FEVRIAI
+966 FEIRLDVPIR
-973 PYVQLIVFAI
+973 QLVIFALVAI
-983 VAILVGI
+983 VVGI
-990 LAAILPARRAARLNV
+990 LAAILPARRAARLNI

>member
-76 PPVDQ
+76 PPVDE

-90 PDVESAAG
+90 PDVQSAAG

-109 KKDGDAVN
+109 KKDGEAVN
-117 TGGAPSFGFGL
+117 TNGAPSFGFGI

-137 LKLLEGKWPTGPDQ
+137 LQLVEGKWPTGPDQ

-163 YKVGNSIKIATLKPV
+163 YKIGDSIKIATLKPV

-196 SATFSVFSIPTAQV
+196 SATFTVFSIPTAQV

-221 SVAGKEGVSQQA
+221 SVDGKEGVTQQA
-233 LADAIKPILPPTAQ
+233 LANEIKPILPPTAQ

-254 AQEDAKDVSFTKYIR
+254 ASEDAKDVSFTKFIR

-308 GGSRKQILWSVV
+308 GGSRNQILWSVV
-320 LEAFVIGLVASLI
+320 LEAFVIGLVASVI
-333 GLFVGVGLAAGL
+333 GLFLGVGLAAGL

-362 FAPRTVIVSM
+362 FAPRTVVVSL

-426 TLLSYS
+426 TLLAYS
-432 LFKDKLDTATRLIS
+432 LFKDKLDTAPRLIS

-451 LLLFVGVAMVS
+451 LLLFVGVAMIS
-462 SRTVRPLAVGTD
+462 SRTVRPLAVGTN
-474 PIAKWAV
+474 PIAKWGV

-496 LIRQAAFGSGAKTR
+496 LLRSAAFGSGAGKR
-510 LSALAE
+510 LTGLAE
-516 AVAIEV
+516 SVAIQLALVVVV
-522 ALIVLASLL
+522 ALLL
-531 ISQVLGIVVAIILA
+531 SRFLGFFVAAILLVV
-545 VIDISVLIMWLLTLA
+545 DFSVLIMWIRA
-560 RGLSLSRGR
+560 KVG
-569 RLVSVAAGVLIEV
+569 
-582 AIVVLAL
+582 
-589 LISTALGFVLAA
+589 GFQ
-601 ILVLIDFVV
+601 
-610 LVMWLVKAPA
+610 
-620 RFEPE
+620 PE

-637 MVNDVAKE
+637 MVNNVAKE
-645 NSRRNPA
+645 NSRRNPG

-758 SDAVLAQLGRNGA
+758 SDAVLGQLGRNGA
-771 IISDDLA
+771 IVSDDLA
-778 DKKDLAVGDAFVLL
+778 DKKDLAVGDTFVLL
-792 TPNGARTEL
+792 TPNGTRTEL

-877 QDFNSFLNML
+877 QDFNSFLNFL
-887 YVLLALSVIIS
+887 YILLALSVIIS

-973 PYVQLIVFAI
+973 PYVQLIIFAI
-983 VAILVGI
+983 VAIIVGI

-1005 LNALQYE
+1005 LEALQYE

>member
-1 MIRVALRGLAGR
+1 M
-13 KLRATL
+13 
-19 TAFAI
+19 
-24 ILGVAMVSG
+24 
-33 TYVLT
+33 
-38 DTIDKAFDN
+38 
-47 IFSETYANT
+47 
-56 DAVVSGKTADISFEG
+56 
-71 DSADT
+71 
-76 PPVDQ
+76 
-81 SVLPQIRAL
+81 
-90 PDVESAAG
+90 
-98 AVIDDTNTKIL
+98 
-109 KKDGDAVN
+109 
-117 TGGAPSFGFGL
+117 
-128 DPALPQFNP
+128 
-137 LKLLEGKWPTGPDQ
+137 
-151 VVIDAATADEQG
+151 
-163 YKVGNSIKIATLKPV
+163 
-178 RSFDL
+178 
-183 VGLAQYGDVASIG
+183 
-196 SATFSVFSIPTAQV
+196 
-210 LLDRVGTYDTI
+210 
-221 SVAGKEGVSQQA
+221 
-233 LADAIKPILPPTAQ
+233 
-247 VRTADAQ
+247 
-254 AQEDAKDVSFTKYIR
+254 
-269 YFLLSFAGVA
+269 
-279 LFVGAFV
+279 
-286 IFNILS
+286 
-292 ITVAQRVR
+292 
-300 EFATIRTI
+300 
-308 GGSRKQILWSVV
+308 
-320 LEAFVIGLVASLI
+320 
-333 GLFVGVGLAAGL
+333 
-345 NALFKALNA
+345 
-354 DLPTQGLV
+354 
-362 FAPRTVIVSM
+362 
-372 LIGVGVTVIAGL
+372 IAGL
-384 IPAVRATRVP
+384 IPAVRATRIP

-407 SRISKY
+407 SRFSKY

-426 TLLSYS
+426 TLLAYS
-432 LFKDKLDTATRLIS
+432 LFKDKLDTAPRLIS

-462 SRTVRPLAVGTD
+462 SRTVRPLAVGTN
-474 PIAKWAV
+474 PIAKWGV

-496 LIRQAAFGSGAKTR
+496 LMRSAAFGTGTR
-510 LSALAE
+510 KRLTALLE
-516 AVAIEV
+516 SVAIQV
-522 ALIVLASLL
+522 ALIVLAALL
-531 ISQVLGIVVAIILA
+531 LSTFLGI
-545 VIDISVLIMWLLTLA
+545 LI
-560 RGLSLSRGR
+560 
-569 RLVSVAAGVLIEV
+569 
-582 AIVVLAL
+582 
-589 LISTALGFVLAA
+589 AA
-601 ILVLIDFVV
+601 ILIGTDFAALTMWVLSKVGGFQ
-610 LVMWLVKAPA
+610 
-620 RFEPE
+620 PE

-645 NSRRNPA
+645 NSRRNPG

-684 AIEDQVKAEYV
+684 AIEDQIKAEYV

-748 QAYQFDWKEG
+748 QAYHFDWKEG
-758 SDAVLAQLGRNGA
+758 SDAVLGQLGRNGA

-778 DKKDLAVGDAFVLL
+778 DKKDLAVGDTFVLL
-792 TPNGARTEL
+792 TPNGKKTEL

-844 EPTAATTASLKAA
+844 EPTAATTASLVAA
-857 VKDFPDSKVQTRVA
+857 VNDFPDAKVQTRVA

-877 QDFNSFLNML
+877 EEFNSFLNFL
-887 YVLLALSVIIS
+887 YVMLALSVIIS

-932 MIRQESVITSLI
+932 MIRHESVITSLI

-966 FEVRIAI
+966 FEVQIAI
-973 PYVQLIVFAI
+973 PYRQLLVFAV
-983 VAILVGI
+983 VAIVVGI

>member
-1 MIRVALRGLAGR
+1 MIRIALRGLAGR
-13 KLRATL
+13 KLRAAL

-56 DAVVSGKTADISFEG
+56 DAVVSGKAADISFEG

-76 PPVDQ
+76 PPVDV
-81 SVLPQIRAL
+81 SLLPEIRAL
-90 PDVESAAG
+90 PDVAAATG

-109 KKDGDAVN
+109 TKEGKAVN
-117 TGGAPSFGFGL
+117 TNGAPSFGFGI
-128 DPALPQFNP
+128 DPAQAEFNP
-137 LKLLEGKWPTGPDQ
+137 LKLLEGTWPQGPDQ
-151 VVIDAATADEQG
+151 VVIDASTADEQG
-163 YKVGNSIKIATLKPV
+163 YKVGDTIKVATLKPV
-178 RSFDL
+178 QSFRL
-183 VGLAQYGDVASIG
+183 VGLAQYGDVSSIG
-196 SATFSVFSIPTAQV
+196 SATFTVFTIPTAQA
-210 LLDRVGTYDTI
+210 LLDRVGKFDTI
-221 SVAGKEGVSQQA
+221 SIAAKDGVSEQA
-233 LADAIKPILPPTAQ
+233 LANEIKPLLPATAQ

-254 AQEDAKDVSFTKYIR
+254 AKEDAKDVSFTKFIR

-279 LFVGAFV
+279 LFVGSFV
-286 IFNILS
+286 IFNIFS

-308 GGSRKQILWSVV
+308 GGSRRQILWSVV
-320 LEAFVIGLVASLI
+320 TEALVIGLIASLL
-333 GLFVGVGLAAGL
+333 GLFLGLGLAAGL

-354 DLPTQGLV
+354 DLPSQGLV
-362 FAPRTVIVSM
+362 FAPRTIVVS
-372 LIGVGVTVIAGL
+372 LAIGVVVTLLAGL
-384 IPAVRATRVP
+384 IPALRATRVP

-407 SRISKY
+407 SRIAKY
-413 VPYIAIVVIGLSV
+413 VPYIAIVVIALAVTVLSF
-426 TLLSYS
+426 S
-432 LFKDKLDTATRLIS
+432 LFKDKLDTAPRLIS

-451 LLLFVGVAMVS
+451 LLLFIGVAMLS
-462 SRTVRPLAVGTD
+462 SRTVRPLAVGTH

-481 VLFSILVY
+481 AVFSVLVY
-489 PFTLSFW
+489 PFTLSYW
-496 LIRQAAFGSGAKTR
+496 LLRSAAFGRGAGKR
-510 LSALAE
+510 LTGFLE
-516 AVAIEV
+516 GVAIQL
-522 ALIVLASLL
+522 ALV
-531 ISQVLGIVVAIILA
+531 VLGAVLLSTFVGIL
-545 VIDISVLIMWLLTLA
+545 
-560 RGLSLSRGR
+560 
-569 RLVSVAAGVLIEV
+569 
-582 AIVVLAL
+582 
-589 LISTALGFVLAA
+589 LAA
-601 ILVLIDFVV
+601 VV
-610 LVMWLVKAPA
+610 LVMDFSVLTMWTLSKV
-620 RFEPE
+620 REFQPE

-637 MVNDVAKE
+637 MVNEVAKE
-645 NSRRNPA
+645 NSRRNPG

-684 AIEDQVKAEYV
+684 AIEDQVRAEYV

-702 SPFVAEAGEAVQQ
+702 SPFVADAGIAVQH

-726 SDLSEADG
+726 SDLAKADG
-734 ESGYVTGI
+734 ESGYITGI
-742 QPGAIA
+742 QPSAIA
-748 QAYQFDWKEG
+748 QAYHFDWKEG
-758 SDAVLAQLGRNGA
+758 SDAVLGQLGRNGA

-778 DKKDLAVGDAFVLL
+778 DKKGLAVGDTFPLL
-792 TPNGARTEL
+792 TANGTRTEL

-822 QTLFDS
+822 QTLFDF
-828 IIDRP
+828 IVDRP

-844 EPTAATTASLKAA
+844 EPTAATTASLTNA
-857 VKDFPDSKVQTRVA
+857 VKDFPDAKVQTRVG

-877 QDFNSFLNML
+877 QDFNSFLNFL

-932 MIRQESVITSLI
+932 MIRHESVITALI

-966 FEVRIAI
+966 FEIRLDVPIR
-973 PYVQLIVFAI
+973 QLVIFALVAI
-983 VAILVGI
+983 VVGI
-990 LAAILPARRAARLNV
+990 LAAILPARRAARLNI

>member
-1 MIRVALRGLAGR
+1 
-13 KLRATL
+13 
-19 TAFAI
+19 
-24 ILGVAMVSG
+24 
-33 TYVLT
+33 
-38 DTIDKAFDN
+38 
-47 IFSETYANT
+47 
-56 DAVVSGKTADISFEG
+56 
-71 DSADT
+71 
-76 PPVDQ
+76 
-81 SVLPQIRAL
+81 
-90 PDVESAAG
+90 
-98 AVIDDTNTKIL
+98 
-109 KKDGDAVN
+109 
-117 TGGAPSFGFGL
+117 
-128 DPALPQFNP
+128 
-137 LKLLEGKWPTGPDQ
+137 
-151 VVIDAATADEQG
+151 
-163 YKVGNSIKIATLKPV
+163 
-178 RSFDL
+178 
-183 VGLAQYGDVASIG
+183 
-196 SATFSVFSIPTAQV
+196 
-210 LLDRVGTYDTI
+210 
-221 SVAGKEGVSQQA
+221 
-233 LADAIKPILPPTAQ
+233 
-247 VRTADAQ
+247 
-254 AQEDAKDVSFTKYIR
+254 
-269 YFLLSFAGVA
+269 
-279 LFVGAFV
+279 
-286 IFNILS
+286 
-292 ITVAQRVR
+292 
-300 EFATIRTI
+300 
-308 GGSRKQILWSVV
+308 
-320 LEAFVIGLVASLI
+320 
-333 GLFVGVGLAAGL
+333 
-345 NALFKALNA
+345 
-354 DLPTQGLV
+354 
-362 FAPRTVIVSM
+362 
-372 LIGVGVTVIAGL
+372 
-384 IPAVRATRVP
+384 
-394 PIAAVREGSELPK
+394 
-407 SRISKY
+407 
-413 VPYIAIVVIGLSV
+413 
-426 TLLSYS
+426 
-432 LFKDKLDTATRLIS
+432 

-462 SRTVRPLAVGTD
+462 SRTVRPLAVGTN
-474 PIAKWAV
+474 PIAKWGV

-496 LIRQAAFGSGAKTR
+496 LMRSAAFGTGARKR
-510 LSALAE
+510 LTALLE
-516 AVAIEV
+516 SVAIQV
-522 ALIVLASLL
+522 ALIVLAALL
-531 ISQVLGIVVAIILA
+531 LSTFLGI
-545 VIDISVLIMWLLTLA
+545 LI
-560 RGLSLSRGR
+560 
-569 RLVSVAAGVLIEV
+569 
-582 AIVVLAL
+582 
-589 LISTALGFVLAA
+589 AA
-601 ILVLIDFVV
+601 ILIGTDFAALTMWVLSKVRGFQ
-610 LVMWLVKAPA
+610 
-620 RFEPE
+620 PE

-645 NSRRNPA
+645 NSRRNPG

-758 SDAVLAQLGRNGA
+758 SDAVLGQLGRNGA

-778 DKKDLAVGDAFVLL
+778 DKKDLAVGDSFVLL
-792 TPNGARTEL
+792 TPNGKKTEL

-844 EPTAATTASLKAA
+844 EPTAATTASLVAA
-857 VKDFPDSKVQTRVA
+857 VNDFPDAKVQTRVA

-877 QDFNSFLNML
+877 EDFNSFLNFL
-887 YVLLALSVIIS
+887 YIMLALSVIIS

-932 MIRQESVITSLI
+932 MIRHESVITSLI

-966 FEVRIAI
+966 FEVQIAI
-973 PYVQLIVFAI
+973 PYVQLIVFAV
-983 VAILVGI
+983 VAIVVGI

>member
-13 KLRATL
+13 KLRAAL

-47 IFSETYANT
+47 IFSDTYANT
-56 DAVVSGKTADISFEG
+56 DAVISGKAADISFQG

-81 SVLPQIRAL
+81 SVLAEVQAL
-90 PDVESAAG
+90 PDIAAAAG

-109 KKDGDAVN
+109 TKSGKAVN
-117 TGGAPSFGFGL
+117 TNGAPSFGFGI
-128 DPALPQFNP
+128 DPADTQFNP
-137 LKLLEGKWPTGPDQ
+137 LKLIEGNWPQSPDQ
-151 VVIDAATADEQG
+151 VVIDVNTADEQG
-163 YKVGNSIKIATLKPV
+163 YKVGDTVKIATLKPV
-178 RSFDL
+178 QPFQL
-183 VGLAQYGDVASIG
+183 VGLAQYGDVSSIG
-196 SATFSVFSIPTAQV
+196 SATFTVFTIPTAQA
-210 LLDRVGTYDTI
+210 LLDRAGKFDTI
-221 SVAGKEGVSQQA
+221 SVAAKEGVSQQA
-233 LADAIKPILPPTAQ
+233 LADEIKPILPATAQ
-247 VRTADAQ
+247 VRTAEAQ
-254 AQEDAKDVSFTKYIR
+254 AKEEAKDVSFTKFIR

-286 IFNILS
+286 IFNIFS
-292 ITVAQRVR
+292 ITVAQRAR

-308 GGSRKQILWSVV
+308 GGSRRQVLWSVI
-320 LEAFVIGLVASLI
+320 LEALVIGLIASLL
-333 GLFVGVGLAAGL
+333 GLFLGLGLAAGL

-354 DLPTQGLV
+354 DLPSQGLV
-362 FAPRTVIVSM
+362 FAPRTIVVS
-372 LIGVGVTVIAGL
+372 LFVGVGVTLVAGL
-384 IPAVRATRVP
+384 VPALRATRVP

-407 SRISKY
+407 SRIAKY

-426 TLLSYS
+426 ALLSYS

-462 SRTVRPLAVGTD
+462 SRTVRPLAVGTN
-474 PIAKWAV
+474 PVAKWAV
-481 VLFSILVY
+481 VLFSGLVY
-489 PFTLSFW
+489 PFTLTYW
-496 LIRQAAFGSGAKTR
+496 LLRSAAFDASARKRLTALLEAGA
-510 LSALAE
+510 
-516 AVAIEV
+516 IQV
-522 ALIVLASLL
+522 ALV
-531 ISQVLGIVVAIILA
+531 VLG
-545 VIDISVLIMWLLTLA
+545 
-560 RGLSLSRGR
+560 
-569 RLVSVAAGVLIEV
+569 
-582 AIVVLAL
+582 AL
-589 LISTALGFVLAA
+589 LLSSSVGYVLAA
-601 ILVLIDFVV
+601 IMLVVDFAV
-610 LVMWLVKAPA
+610 LAMWTLSKVRGFA
-620 RFEPE
+620 PE
-625 WPVEFPNVRPEG
+625 WPVEFPNIRPEG
-637 MVNDVAKE
+637 IVNDIAKE
-645 NSRRNPA
+645 NSRRNPG

-673 LASGMKKSNRG
+673 LASGMKESNRG
-684 AIEDQVKAEYV
+684 AIEDQVRAEYV

-702 SPFVAEAGEAVQQ
+702 SPFVADAGEAVQQ

-726 SDLSEADG
+726 SDLSKADG

-742 QPGAIA
+742 QPGAIG
-748 QAYQFDWKEG
+748 QAYQFDWNEG
-758 SDAVLAQLGRNGA
+758 SDAVLGQLGRNGA

-778 DKKDLAVGDAFVLL
+778 NKKDLAVGDPFTLL
-792 TPNGARTEL
+792 TPNGKQTEL

-833 RNSFVFVNVPG
+833 RNSFVFVNVPN
-844 EPTAATTASLKAA
+844 EPTAATTASLEAA
-857 VKDFPDSKVQTRVA
+857 VKDFPDAKVQTRVG

-877 QDFNSFLNML
+877 QDFNSFLNFL
-887 YVLLALSVIIS
+887 YILLALSVIIS

-932 MIRQESVITSLI
+932 MVRYESVITSLI

-966 FEVRIAI
+966 FEVKISI
-973 PYVQLIVFAI
+973 PVTQLIIFAI
-983 VAILVGI
+983 VAIVVGI
-990 LAAILPARRAARLNV
+990 FAAILPARRAARLDV
-1005 LNALQYE
+1005 LEALQYE

>member
-13 KLRATL
+13 KLRAVL

-76 PPVDQ
+76 PPVEE
-81 SVLPQIRAL
+81 SLLPKIQAL
-90 PDVESAAG
+90 PDVESASG

-109 KKDGDAVN
+109 KKDGKAVN
-117 TGGAPSFGFGL
+117 TNGAPSFGFGI
-128 DPALPQFNP
+128 DPAAPQFNP
-137 LKLLEGKWPTGPDQ
+137 LKLLEGHWPQGPDE
-151 VVIDAATADEQG
+151 VVIDASTADEQG
-163 YKVGNSIKIATLKPV
+163 YKIGDTVEIATLKPV
-178 RSFDL
+178 QPFQL
-183 VGLAQYGDVASIG
+183 VGLAQYGDVSSIG
-196 SATFSVFSIPTAQV
+196 SATFTVFTIPTAQA
-210 LLDRVGTYDTI
+210 LLDRVGKYDTI
-221 SVAGKEGVSQQA
+221 SVAAKEGVSQQA
-233 LADAIKPILPPTAQ
+233 LAEQIKPILPPTAQ

-254 AQEDAKDVSFTKYIR
+254 AKEDAKDVSFTKFIR

-308 GGSRKQILWSVV
+308 GGSRRQILWSVV

-333 GLFVGVGLAAGL
+333 GLFLGVGLAAGL

-354 DLPTQGLV
+354 DLPSQGLV
-362 FAPRTVIVSM
+362 FAPRTVVVS
-372 LIGVGVTVIAGL
+372 LLVGVGVTVAAGL
-384 IPAVRATRVP
+384 IPALRATRIP

-413 VPYIAIVVIGLSV
+413 VPYIAIVIIGLSV
-426 TLLSYS
+426 ALLSYS

-462 SRTVRPLAVGTD
+462 SRTVRPLAVGTN

-481 VLFSILVY
+481 VLFSVLVY
-489 PFTLSFW
+489 PFTLSYW
-496 LIRQAAFGSGAKTR
+496 LLRSAAFGRGAGKR
-510 LSALAE
+510 LTALLE
-516 AVAIEV
+516 GVAIQL
-522 ALIVLASLL
+522 ALIVLAALL
-531 ISQVLGIVVAIILA
+531 LSGVVAVILA
-545 VIDISVLIMWLLTLA
+545 ATLLVIDFAVLIMWVLGIA
-560 RGLSLSRGR
+560 GR
-569 RLVSVAAGVLIEV
+569 FI
-582 AIVVLAL
+582 
-589 LISTALGFVLAA
+589 
-601 ILVLIDFVV
+601 
-610 LVMWLVKAPA
+610 
-620 RFEPE
+620 PE

-645 NSRRNPA
+645 NSRRNPG

-673 LASGMKKSNRG
+673 LASGMKASNRG
-684 AIEDQVKAEYV
+684 AIEDQVRAEYV

-702 SPFVAEAGEAVQQ
+702 SPFVAEAGEAVAQ

-726 SDLSEADG
+726 SDLSKADG

-742 QPGAIA
+742 QPGAIT
-748 QAYQFDWKEG
+748 QAYHFDWKEG
-758 SDAVLAQLGRNGA
+758 SDAVLGQLGRNGA

-778 DKKDLAVGDAFVLL
+778 DKKDLAVGDTFILL
-792 TPNGARTEL
+792 TANGKRTEL

-844 EPTAATTASLKAA
+844 EPTAATTASLVAA
-857 VKDFPDSKVQTRVA
+857 VKDFPDAKVQTKVA

-877 QDFNSFLNML
+877 ADFNSFLNFL

-898 LVGMVITLLLSV
+898 LVGMVITLLLSI

-932 MIRQESVITSLI
+932 MVRQESVITSLI

-966 FEVRIAI
+966 FEVKISI
-973 PYVQLIVFAI
+973 PYVQLIVFAV
-983 VAILVGI
+983 VAIIVGI